1 MTNPEPVTEVADYL
15 ATLPAGVRDPLV
27 RIARLILDSTDD
39 EKRAARL
46 LTSVIAMQAISG
58 DADDLLPGAQMISA
72 LGVAITHAQ
81 ALSAPATT
89 TGA

>member
-1 MTNPEPVTEVADYL
+1 MSGTTDADYL
-15 ATLPAGVRDPLV
+15 ATLPAEVRAPLV

-39 EKRAARL
+39 EKRAARV
-46 LTSVIAMQAISG
+46 LTSVVALQAISG

-81 ALSAPATT
+81 ALSTPVTT